1 MNLREQ
7 FLKSVGEDSPQA
19 FLGFMEQHNS
29 KNESFDVEE
38 LLQTLPKKDH
48 ERLWSGLRDMTHRL
62 LLTNPVGSQEN
73 IDSADEESLGVTAV
87 ALCAL
92 ATPEKASHTPS
103 ALLETAVI
111 LHGLLMV
118 LPEGAE
124 TLQNNIA
131 QLCELWFLNELEG
144 KEELVT
150 QTFPYLIIRSLSRG
164 FVSDVK
170 RVWSLRQSLLLMDF
184 EDNSSESLKQLL
196 HQCMIHPMYLKL
208 EEVLEEN
215 CVQDLMFSAVHAQRT
230 GTQSMASRLRKV
242 LEYFHQQKKQRG
254 VDEALLRLY
263 QPIIWR
269 AFKVANLWLG
279 LTQQLC

>member
-19 FLGFMEQHNS
+19 FLRFIEQHNS

-38 LLQTLPKKDH
+38 LLQTLSKQDH
-48 ERLWSGLRDMTHRL
+48 ERLWCGLRDTTQRL
-62 LLTNPVGSQEN
+62 LLTDQVGSGQNE
-73 IDSADEESLGVTAV
+73 DEETTSSVLLSYLEGVTVV
-87 ALCAL
+87 AICAL
-92 ATPEKASHTPS
+92 ATPEKSPHTPS

-111 LHGLLMV
+111 LHGLLMS

-150 QTFPYLIIRSLSRG
+150 QTFPYLIIRSLGRG
-164 FVSDVK
+164 IVSDVK

-184 EDNSSESLKQLL
+184 EDNSSESLRQLL

-208 EEVLEEN
+208 EEV
-215 CVQDLMFSAVHAQRT
+215 RT
-230 GTQSMASRLRKV
+230 IHV
-242 LEYFHQQKKQRG
+242 LLIKQH
-254 VDEALLRLY
+254 
-263 QPIIWR
+263 
-269 AFKVANLWLG
+269 
-279 LTQQLC
+279 